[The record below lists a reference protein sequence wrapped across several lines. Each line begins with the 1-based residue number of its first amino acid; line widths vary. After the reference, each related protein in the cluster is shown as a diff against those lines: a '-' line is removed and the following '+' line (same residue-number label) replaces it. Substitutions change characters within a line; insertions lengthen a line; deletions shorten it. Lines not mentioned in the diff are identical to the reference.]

1 MSWRQRRET
10 GETSDKRTKQHQAHS
25 TTKTDAINFYF
36 FSFLLSLL
44 ICSQF
49 RWNVICVSQRHV
61 YTRYLRWRVRSIIF
75 KESNWGWLVVSERKW
90 ERRNLSNCV
99 VTRLVAGWYHSS
111 KRQARARAY
120 SETDRLSYRVGS
132 RLDTTFDRL
141 RPKAS
146 EQIMTSSGF
155 KGGKNGDDP
164 LSEKRVWIF
173 HFNWTVIDREWTCDL
188 HTAYSKTMARD
199 RF

>member
-1 MSWRQRRET
+1 MSCRQRRET

-49 RWNVICVSQRHV
+49 RWNVICVCTLDT
-61 YTRYLRWRVRSIIF
+61 YDD
-75 KESNWGWLVVSERKW
+75 EWGPS
-90 ERRNLSNCV
+90 
-99 VTRLVAGWYHSS
+99 SS
-111 KRQARARAY
+111 KSQIEGGSSCLKENEREEICPTVLWPDSSLGDITRQSDKLARAY

-155 KGGKNGDDP
+155 KGEKNGDDP

-173 HFNWTVIDREWTCDL
+173 PF
-188 HTAYSKTMARD
+188 
-199 RF
+199 